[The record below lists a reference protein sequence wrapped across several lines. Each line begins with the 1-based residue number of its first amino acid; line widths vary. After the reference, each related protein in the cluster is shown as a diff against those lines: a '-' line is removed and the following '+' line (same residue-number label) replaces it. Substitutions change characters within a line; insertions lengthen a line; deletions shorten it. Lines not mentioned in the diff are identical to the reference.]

1 MSSVPA
7 RQHTGSEAVQLSLD
21 VPIRR
26 LGVREPWE
34 QLHHSDTLKDLLEEL
49 ALWTA
54 PWTGFGLSRPLSSRN
69 RGAEWSR

>member
-7 RQHTGSEAVQLSLD
+7 RQHRGSEAVQLSID

-26 LGVREPWE
+26 LGVREPSE
-34 QLHHSDTLKDLLEEL
+34 QLHRSDTLKDLLKEL

-54 PWTGFGLSRPLSSRN
+54 PWTGFGFSTPLSSRKK
-69 RGAEWSR
+69 GAEWSR